1 MTHSNPNADSV
12 DLFGARPTSI
22 ISSRRLRSLSR
33 TSLLGG
39 GAAVVLAVLTAVVYT
54 GLAQHVA
61 GAFGFPLDDA
71 WIHQTYARNLAYDAE
86 WSFVPGVA
94 STGSTSPLWTM
105 ILSGAFLLP
114 GNPQLWT
121 YAFGVFFYLGTAWM
135 GYRLSLAL
143 FDNERVAWL
152 TALVLL
158 VEWHLAWAGVSG
170 MEIPLYT
177 FLVMWLLAVYFGQ
190 TGLPHPISWGILG
203 GLLTLTRP
211 EGMWLVA
218 LIGIHMLL
226 TRRRAGLPDALWFGS
241 AWALVILPYAL
252 YNWAVTGAIF
262 PNTFYAKQIEYAAL
276 SEQVPLWVRLARE
289 AWVPLI
295 GAQVLLVPGILWIIG
310 TTIVRRRTDSD
321 PPRSSEVRTGTRLST
336 GASLLPLIWAAG
348 LIVVYAVRL
357 PVTYQHG
364 RYMIPIIP
372 VLLVYGVGGGYMLWH
387 RLPRVPVRVWGI
399 SIIVLFIAFW
409 GRGAVAYAEDT
420 TVITCEMVSTAQW
433 IDQNTT
439 EDALIAAHDIGAIG
453 YFSGRPLLDL
463 AGLVSP
469 DVIPIIRDEAAL
481 GKRIR
486 SRGAEYL
493 VAFPA
498 WYPTLV
504 RASWLEPVVQQK
516 CSQTQKSGRD
526 SMVIYRIVS
535 P

>member
-1 MTHSNPNADSV
+1 MTHSNANADSA

-39 GAAVVLAVLTAVVYT
+39 GAALVLVVLTAVVYT
-54 GLAQHVA
+54 GLARHIA

-71 WIHQTYARNLAYDAE
+71 WIHQTYARNLAQDAE

-121 YAFGVFFYLGTAWM
+121 YGFGIFFYLGAAWM
-135 GYRLSLAL
+135 GHRLSLAL

-152 TALVLL
+152 TTVVLL

-177 FLVMWLLAVYFGQ
+177 FLAMWLFAVYFGQ
-190 TGLPHPISWGILG
+190 TELPHPISWGILG

-211 EGMWLVA
+211 EGVWLVA
-218 LIGIHMLL
+218 LIGVHVLM
-226 TRRRAGLPDALWFGS
+226 TRRRAGISDV
-241 AWALVILPYAL
+241 AWLGGAWVLVILPYAL

-262 PNTFYAKQIEYAAL
+262 PNTFYAKQIEYATL
-276 SEQVPLWVRLARE
+276 TEQMPLWLRLLRE
-289 AWVPLI
+289 TWLPFV
-295 GAQVLLVPGILWIIG
+295 GAQVLLLPGILWVVWNAVAG
-310 TTIVRRRTDSD
+310 EKNTSVW
-321 PPRSSEVRTGTRLST
+321 
-336 GASLLPLIWAAG
+336 LLPLVWAAG

-372 VLLVYGVGGGYMLWH
+372 VLLVYGLGGGYMLWQH
-387 RLPRVPVRVWGI
+387 LPRVPARVW
-399 SIIVLFIAFW
+399 SVSVAVLFVAFW
-409 GRGAVAYAEDT
+409 GRGAVAYAQDT
-420 TVITCEMVSTAQW
+420 AVINCEMVDTARW
-433 IDQNTT
+433 IDRNTPEGT
-439 EDALIAAHDIGAIG
+439 LIAAHDIGAIG
-453 YFSGRPLLDL
+453 YFTRRPLLDL

-469 DVIPIIRDEAAL
+469 DVMPVIRNESAL
-481 GKRIR
+481 GNRIR
-486 SRGAEYL
+486 SREAEYL
-493 VAFPA
+493 VAFPE
-498 WYPTLV
+498 WYPELV
-504 RASWLEPVVQQK
+504 QQPWLEPVVQQT
-516 CSQTQKSGRD
+516 CDQTQRSGRD
-526 SMVIYRIVS
+526 SMVIYRIAS